1 MANELQAE
9 IIGKFNDFVRKK
21 GLRRTSQRDSI
32 IHTVFEKDD
41 HFTAEELFE
50 RVRRKDASTSR
61 ATVYRT
67 INLLEEADLLHEIDL
82 GGSEKTYDPNF
93 HNRPSHNHLICIDC
107 DKVIEFED
115 THIEV
120 LNDCITR
127 RLGFIPSKQS
137 LRIEAC
143 CEALRSTGR
152 CENLI
157 KARMSGKKI
166 KRK

>member
-1 MANELQAE
+1 MTDEVLE
-9 IIGKFNDFVRKK
+9 KFNTFIKHK
-21 GLRRTSQRDSI
+21 GLRRTAQRDAV
-32 IHTVFEKDD
+32 TAAVFDSTE
-41 HFTAEELFE
+41 HFTAEELFM
-50 RVRRKDASTSR
+50 RVRNKVANASR

-67 INLLEEADLLHEIDL
+67 LGLLEEAGLLHEIDL

-93 HNRPSHNHLICIDC
+93 NDRPSHNHLICIDC
-107 DKVIEFED
+107 DKVLEFED

-127 RLGFIPSKQS
+127 RLGFLPARQS

-143 CEALRSTGR
+143 CEKLRSDGR

-157 KARMSGKKI
+157 AARMSGKKI
-166 KRK
+166 KKR

>member
-1 MANELQAE
+1 MPAE
-9 IIGKFNDFVRKK
+9 SQQEILEKFNDFIRKK
-21 GLRRTSQRDSI
+21 GLRKTAQRDSI
-32 IHTVFEKDD
+32 ISTVFEDD
-41 HFTAEELFE
+41 EHFTADELFD
-50 RVRRKDASTSR
+50 RVRRKDAATSR

-67 INLLEEADLLHEIDL
+67 INLLEEADLLHEVDL

-93 HNRPSHNHLICIDC
+93 HDRPTHNHLICIDC

-115 THIEV
+115 NHIEV

-157 KARMSGKKI
+157 KARMTGKKI
-166 KRK
+166 KKK